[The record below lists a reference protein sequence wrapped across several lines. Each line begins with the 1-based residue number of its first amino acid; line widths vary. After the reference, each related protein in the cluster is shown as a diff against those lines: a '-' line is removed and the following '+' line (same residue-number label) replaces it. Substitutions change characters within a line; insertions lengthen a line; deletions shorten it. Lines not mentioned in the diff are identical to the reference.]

1 MHSSHCLRETDERFQ
16 LTDSNL
22 VSTLQIATLVSGTHH
37 LVLVFQNFSTFL
49 AESRIDVTSKFD
61 VGLNL
66 LHLEIWI
73 NSFVTK
79 SMHVDDM
86 VSDVVIFLVIL
97 LIKNNEENVE
107 SGHKW
112 RSNVDVISERSGS
125 IVATENGVSCS

>member
-1 MHSSHCLRETDERFQ
+1 M
-16 LTDSNL
+16 
-22 VSTLQIATLVSGTHH
+22 
-37 LVLVFQNFSTFL
+37 
-49 AESRIDVTSKFD
+49 TSKFD